1 MIDFELISF
10 NANFDF
16 TQIKFKLINPLIF
29 FEENNTWKIT
39 FQISRNAFETID
51 TEKDTYKK
59 IIIRFTFSNYCKD
72 DELIGKEVAANLS
85 KRYNIS
91 DITKENLEKA
101 FAIRK
106 LFKL

>member
-29 FEENNTWKIT
+29 FEGIDTWKVT
-39 FQISRNAFETID
+39 FQISRNNLEIID
-51 TEKDTYKK
+51 SEKDTYKK
-59 IIIRFTFSNYCKD
+59 IIIRFTFSNCKD

-85 KRYNIS
+85 KRYNLS
-91 DITKENLEKA
+91 DITKENIEKA
-101 FAIRK
+101 FTLRR
-106 LFKL
+106 LFKI

>member
-51 TEKDTYKK
+51 TEKDTYKR
-59 IIIRFTFSNYCKD
+59 IIIRFTFSNYKD
-72 DELIGKEVAANLS
+72 DNLIGKEVAANLS
-85 KRYNIS
+85 KRYKIS

>member
-29 FEENNTWKIT
+29 FEGANTWKVI
-39 FQISRNAFETID
+39 FQISRNDLEIID
-51 TEKDTYKK
+51 TEKDTYKQ
-59 IIIRFTFSNYCKD
+59 IIIRFMFSDYCKD

-85 KRYNIS
+85 KRYKISNIA
-91 DITKENLEKA
+91 KENIEKA
-101 FAIRK
+101 FTIRK

>member
-29 FEENNTWKIT
+29 FEGANIWKVI
-39 FQISRNAFETID
+39 FQISRNDLEIID
-51 TEKDTYKK
+51 IEKDTYKQ
-59 IIIRFTFSNYCKD
+59 IIIRFRFSNYCKD

-85 KRYNIS
+85 KRYKIS
-91 DITKENLEKA
+91 DITKENIEKA